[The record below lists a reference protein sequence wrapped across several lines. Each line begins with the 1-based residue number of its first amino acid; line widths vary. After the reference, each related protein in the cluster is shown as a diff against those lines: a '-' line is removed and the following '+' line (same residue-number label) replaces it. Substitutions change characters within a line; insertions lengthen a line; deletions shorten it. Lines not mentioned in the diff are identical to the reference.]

1 MRRTEACGKD
11 GLLESLQMSEEK
23 RIVSRYEMWQH
34 RIHTRRAIGREGRR
48 SGGGGELRK
57 VSHMNAN
64 GERAHSHDASAT
76 GKGKSTS
83 IDFLF
88 GISNA

>member
-23 RIVSRYEMWQH
+23 RVVSRYEMWQH

-48 SGGGGELRK
+48 
-57 VSHMNAN
+57 NAY